1 MTDLLAVAGISRQ
14 AYYKALKVREEA
26 NTDIERYIL
35 LIIGM
40 RDIHPGMGLREIYR
54 ITEPEGIGRDAFML
68 LGLRNGFQLQ
78 CRPNPVRTTFS
89 TKSHR
94 YTNLLQGKRFT
105 DVNQVWSSDITYFQ
119 AHGVTYYIVFI
130 LDVYSRRIVGWNVE
144 THMRT
149 ENLMLALDKALALR
163 SISDYANTLIH
174 HSDKG
179 TQYASNLYTNAL
191 AQRNILISMCNEVY
205 ENTHIE
211 RVNGTIKNQYLDYWL
226 HLITDLSS
234 LKRLLDKVVHTYNTL
249 RPHAALN
256 HLTPMA
262 FETQLLTMPIQDR
275 PVLTIYT
282 NPFQFKNVT
291 NNDFSQLKLDF

>member
-1 MTDLLAVAGISRQ
+1 VTDLLSVAGISRQ
-14 AYYKALKVREEA
+14 AYYQALKVNEQA
-26 NTDIERYIL
+26 IQDTTQYLL

-40 RDIHPGMGLREIYR
+40 RNIHPGMGLREIYR
-54 ITEPEGIGRDAFML
+54 ITQPKGIGRDAFML
-68 LGLRNGFQLQ
+68 LGLRNGYQLQ

-94 YTNLLQGKRFT
+94 YSNLLQGKRFT
-105 DVNQVWSSDITYFQ
+105 DINQIWSSDITYFQ

-149 ENLMLALDKALALR
+149 ENLMGALEKALTLR
-163 SISDYANTLIH
+163 GILDYHQSLIH

-179 TQYASNLYTNAL
+179 TQYASNLYTEAL
-191 AQRNILISMCNEVY
+191 EKRNILISMCNEVY

-211 RVNGTIKNQYLDYWL
+211 RVNGTIKHQYLDFWL
-226 HLITDLSS
+226 LLISDLKS
-234 LKRLLDKVVHTYNTL
+234 LKKLLDKAVLTYNTL
-249 RPHAALN
+249 RPHASLE
-256 HLTPMA
+256 HLTPIE
-262 FETQLLTMPIQDR
+262 FEQQILNIPIQDR